1 MTKLNLSF
9 EQAVAK
15 LEQIVQQIEE
25 GKVSLEE
32 SIQRYAEGIDLYK
45 HCRAKLDQ
53 MEKTIQ
59 VLAKGEGDSLEVS
72 GPLEEDK
79 AGPLQE
85 GNPK

>member
-1 MTKLNLSF
+1 MTKLNLTF

-59 VLAKGEGDSLEVS
+59 VLAKGEGDNLEVS
-72 GPLEEDK
+72 GQLPEEPSN
-79 AGPLQE
+79 PLQE
-85 GNPK
+85 GNPQ